1 MMASWLGWFL
11 GGDRKAVRRL
21 GLLFAVQCLLRY
33 CKKKKI
39 FKGFELLVLELRV
52 DLRILT

>member
-11 GGDRKAVRRL
+11 RGDRKAVRRL
-21 GLLFAVQCLLRY
+21 GLLFAVQCLLRD